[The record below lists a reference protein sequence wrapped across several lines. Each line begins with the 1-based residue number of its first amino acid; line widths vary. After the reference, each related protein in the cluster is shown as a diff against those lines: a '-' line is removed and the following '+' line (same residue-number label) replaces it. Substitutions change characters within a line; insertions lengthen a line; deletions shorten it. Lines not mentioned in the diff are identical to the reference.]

1 MLTKESFTP
10 EEWAKISHVPFL
22 VSLAI
27 GVSDASGPFGMA
39 KEGMALARS
48 VQDALDG
55 SAGEVAKEI
64 ATSMKGHRPKTSDL
78 TGGARS
84 ADDVGAHATDEIK
97 AAVALVASKDAAEG
111 ASLKTWLSD
120 MAQHIAEAAKEGGF
134 LGIGGSAISADEQKA
149 LDAIKAALA

>member
-10 EEWAKISHVPFL
+10 DEWAKISHAPFL

-27 GVSDASGPFGMA
+27 GVADASGPFGMV
-39 KEGMALARS
+39 KEGAALARS

-78 TGGARS
+78 TGGART
-84 ADDVGAHATDEIK
+84 AADVGTHATDEIK
-97 AAVALVASKDAAEG
+97 AAVAMVAAKDAAEG
-111 ASLKTWLSD
+111 ASLKSWLSD

-149 LDAIKAALA
+149 LDAMKAALA

>member
-1 MLTKESFTP
+1 MLTKDSFTP

-27 GVSDASGPFGMA
+27 GVADASGPFGMV
-39 KEGMALARS
+39 KEGAALARS

-55 SAGEVAKEI
+55 SCGEAAKEI

-84 ADDVGAHATDEIK
+84 AADVGTHATDEIK
-97 AAVALVASKDAAEG
+97 AAVALVASKDAAEA
-111 ASLKTWLSD
+111 ASLKTWLSN

-149 LDAIKAALA
+149 LDAIKAALV